1 MTTKKGNTAGR
12 ERGAERNGKV
22 TTPRCIRRSLDHL
35 PVTKLPSSNNDDAT
49 TAMSDEAENEVS
61 TGLCCN
67 GVTITEVTEVTAHLG
82 IFNLT

>member
-22 TTPRCIRRSLDHL
+22 TTPSSIRSLDHL

-61 TGLCCN
+61 KF
-67 GVTITEVTEVTAHLG
+67 VVYRAADRFV
-82 IFNLT
+82 